1 MNYKSFDSLSE
12 DIKRK
17 LFKIHKG
24 DYDLVVGIPRS
35 GMIPAYM
42 IGLYL
47 NINVTDFSSFID
59 NRPVKKGIT
68 RSVRKEIST
77 AHEAKKIL
85 IVDDS
90 IMSGESMRDSVRKI
104 PKDLFERVTT
114 LAVYSD
120 RPKRDDVDI
129 FLEYLPAPRVF
140 EWNIFHRNLLGR
152 ACVDIDGVLCVDPSE
167 EQNDDGAQYR
177 NFLLNAAPLIL
188 PTFRIH
194 SLVTS
199 RLEKYRPETEE
210 WLRNHGIEYE
220 NLIMLDLPSKQERQ
234 RLGAHATHKAGYF
247 KRSKELDIFIESD
260 GQQAQKIMESTGKP
274 VYCVDENR
282 MYVPGVFMQSV
293 KSPRSVAK
301 RLKCWLSPFLPE
313 VIKNLLK
320 TLYRKLTGL

>member
-1 MNYKSFDSLSE
+1 MNYKNFDLLSE
-12 DIKRK
+12 DIKRN
-17 LFKIHKG
+17 LFKIHEGK
-24 DYDLVVGIPRS
+24 YDLVVGIPRS

-47 NINVTDFSSFID
+47 NVTVTDLSSLID
-59 NRPVKKGIT
+59 NRPVRKGIT
-68 RSVRKEIST
+68 RKVRKEIQISHD
-77 AHEAKKIL
+77 AQRIL
-85 IVDDS
+85 MVDDS
-90 IMSGESMRDSVRKI
+90 IMSGASMRDSVEKL
-104 PKDLFERVTT
+104 PKELAGRVTT

-152 ACVDIDGVLCVDPSE
+152 ACVDIDGVLCVDPTE
-167 EQNDDGAQYR
+167 EQNDDGAHYR
-177 NFLLNAAPLIL
+177 NFLLNATPLIL

-220 NLIMLDLPSKQERQ
+220 NLIMLDLPSKEERQ
-234 RLGAHATHKAGYF
+234 RLGAHSTHKAGYF

-260 GQQAQKIMESTGKP
+260 SQQAQKIMESTGKP

-282 MYVPGVFMQSV
+282 MYVPGIPLQLV
-293 KSPRSVAK
+293 KSQRSVLN
-301 RLKCWLSPFLPE
+301 RFKCWLSQILPE
-313 VIKNLLK
+313 NFKKILK
-320 TLYRKLTGL
+320 